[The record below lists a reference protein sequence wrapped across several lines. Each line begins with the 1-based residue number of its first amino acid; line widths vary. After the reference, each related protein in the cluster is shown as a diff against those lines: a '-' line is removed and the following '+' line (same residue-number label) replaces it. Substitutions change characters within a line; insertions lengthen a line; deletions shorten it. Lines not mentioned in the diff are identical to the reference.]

1 MTKIQKQEQQN
12 NNVIKKH
19 DEIKK
24 SKSTQTVLSLSD
36 INHIMSV
43 SKYLQS
49 FSNSVVDDD
58 NGVHDVHHDDDDD
71 NAYDHETDDDEVET
85 KESAPVLSDD
95 DVGML
100 HEEALFIIDEFI
112 HSNPLLFSSPDFENM
127 VYDHVQSMLHYYIKN
142 SMATCEEDDDAYVYD
157 NYDNENGE
165 YSDSGEDESTICM
178 QIDEIVNVAIHD
190 YFKFIRPHRSYK
202 FSFIR
207 KSPNIEKMKKK
218 IEFLNL
224 LYQPEQKTDE
234 WYNHRHGLITA
245 SSVWKVFGSQSI
257 QNQLIYE
264 KCMPFDPTKYSRVN
278 SESSLHWGQK
288 YEVLSKKLYEEINGT
303 KVQEFGCIRHPNPQ
317 YYFIGASPDGINVCP
332 LSQLYGRML
341 EIKNV
346 VSREI
351 TGTPKEDYWI
361 QMQIQMEVCNL
372 PECDFEETKFTE
384 YEDEDAFNAESTEA
398 NDSSKWNYTTSGK
411 RRGVIVY
418 FSKDEKP
425 FYQYAPLTI
434 TTKAEFD
441 VWFEETI
448 NTYETLTWVKNI
460 YWRLDVYSCVLV
472 LRNKEWFKNAVVK
485 IEELWKTIETE
496 KQTGFEHRAPKR
508 NANANAKKEKEY
520 NSENGVMVTREK
532 VCHLDLNI

>member
-1 MTKIQKQEQQN
+1 
-12 NNVIKKH
+12 
-19 DEIKK
+19 
-24 SKSTQTVLSLSD
+24 
-36 INHIMSV
+36 
-43 SKYLQS
+43 
-49 FSNSVVDDD
+49 
-58 NGVHDVHHDDDDD
+58 
-71 NAYDHETDDDEVET
+71 
-85 KESAPVLSDD
+85 
-95 DVGML
+95 
-100 HEEALFIIDEFI
+100 
-112 HSNPLLFSSPDFENM
+112 
-127 VYDHVQSMLHYYIKN
+127 
-142 SMATCEEDDDAYVYD
+142 
-157 NYDNENGE
+157 
-165 YSDSGEDESTICM
+165 
-178 QIDEIVNVAIHD
+178 
-190 YFKFIRPHRSYK
+190 
-202 FSFIR
+202 
-207 KSPNIEKMKKK
+207 
-218 IEFLNL
+218 
-224 LYQPEQKTDE
+224 
-234 WYNHRHGLITA
+234 
-245 SSVWKVFGSQSI
+245 
-257 QNQLIYE
+257 
-264 KCMPFDPTKYSRVN
+264 MPFDPTKYSRVN

-441 VWFEETI
+441 AWFEETI

-472 LRNKEWFKNAVVK
+472 LRNKEWFKNAIVK

-520 NSENGVMVTREK
+520 NSENGVMGTIEK

>member
-58 NGVHDVHHDDDDD
+58 NGVHDVHDDDDD